1 MAVVSTLF
9 FFGKHEN
16 GLFYVIT
23 PTPVWSLDGCH
34 ALAVH
39 IIASMTYLAHLIYAV
54 ITLLLVLVVMIIP
67 SA

>member
-1 MAVVSTLF
+1 MAVISTIF

-16 GLFYVIT
+16 WLVVFT